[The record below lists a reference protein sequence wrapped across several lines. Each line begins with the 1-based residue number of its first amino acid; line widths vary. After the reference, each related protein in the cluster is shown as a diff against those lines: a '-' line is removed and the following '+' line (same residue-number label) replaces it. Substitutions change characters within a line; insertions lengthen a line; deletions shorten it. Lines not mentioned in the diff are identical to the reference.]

1 MKLIWL
7 KLMSIFRLNLIIGFL
22 LSVTVVALLW
32 YHYGMDDIYTIS
44 PATYPYILAQ
54 TDSVDG
60 GASVLEMSRTDSS
73 VVMDYELR
81 EGYPYPY
88 VSLQIYLGDGKNHGK
103 DLSRY
108 DSIYIWVK
116 PRGEG
121 SVRLYLRG
129 WDDQISKLG
138 DQSTL
143 KFNELE
149 FFPLEESYPA
159 VFVPQEFRVAGW
171 WVSQNNINAHR
182 ARVDLSNIPLIEI
195 QTGTSAPLGY
205 GTLEI
210 MGITFKGKIVS
221 AETIMLFIIA
231 LWFVTFFFYLILR
244 LRDYSIQRNVERK
257 RREELEHN
265 LVVLEVEKSDY
276 EKASKEDAL
285 TGCLNRAGFTSVLTL
300 EQERLNNGGSALS
313 FIMLDI
319 DFFKKVN
326 DTWGHSVGDEVLVNL
341 SKLIRSRIRTTD
353 ALVRWGGEEFV
364 ILCGDTPLQNAQF
377 LAEKLRT
384 NVENTQ
390 LIAQQKITCSFGVAE
405 MAPHEDPKSVFE
417 RLDKALYSSKRSGR
431 NSVTAAIKK
440 V

>member
-1 MKLIWL
+1 
-7 KLMSIFRLNLIIGFL
+7 MSIFRLNLMIAFL
-22 LSVTVVALLW
+22 LSVTAITLLW
-32 YHYGMDDIYTIS
+32 NKYGMDDIYAIK
-44 PATYPYILAQ
+44 PATYPYIVAQ

-60 GASVLEMSRTDSS
+60 GASVLELSRTDSS
-73 VVMDYELR
+73 IVMDYELR
-81 EGYPYPY
+81 EGYPDPY
-88 VSLQIYLGDGKNHGK
+88 VNMQIYLGDGKEHGK
-103 DLSRY
+103 DLSHY
-108 DSIYIWVK
+108 DSIYLWVK

-121 SVRLYLRG
+121 SVRLYLRA
-129 WDDQISKLG
+129 WDDSISKSG

-149 FFPLEESYPA
+149 FFPLEETYPA

-171 WVSQNNINAHR
+171 WVSQNNVNAHR

-195 QTGTSAPLGY
+195 QTGTAAPLGY

-210 MGITFKGKIVS
+210 MGITFKGKLIS
-221 AETIMLFIIA
+221 AEKLMFVLVA
-231 LWFVTFFFYLILR
+231 LWFFTFLFYLILR
-244 LRDYSIQRNVERK
+244 LRDYSIQRNTERK

-285 TGCLNRAGFTSVLTL
+285 TGCLNRAGFTSVLTQ
-300 EQERLNNGGSALS
+300 EQEHLNNGGGALS

-364 ILCGDTPLQNAQF
+364 ILCSDTPLQNAQF

-390 LIAQQKITCSFGVAE
+390 LISQQQITCSFGVAE
-405 MAPHEDPKSVFE
+405 MLPHEDPKSVFD
-417 RLDKALYSSKRSGR
+417 RLDKALYSSKRGGR

-440 V
+440 I